1 MTSITRLL
9 IFPQQD
15 KYTSIPDALTTKQNG
30 FDKNFYT
37 RIHCKANA
45 VSRALKM
52 NVQKT
57 IKLPLFLLII
67 EPNGILWILVFAN
80 WCANRP
86 IYPTISEDDYEYIL
100 NHSAQST
107 VLYRCRNFGR

>member
-45 VSRALKM
+45 VSR
-52 NVQKT
+52 
-57 IKLPLFLLII
+57 
-67 EPNGILWILVFAN
+67 G
-80 WCANRP
+80 
-86 IYPTISEDDYEYIL
+86 
-100 NHSAQST
+100 
-107 VLYRCRNFGR
+107 